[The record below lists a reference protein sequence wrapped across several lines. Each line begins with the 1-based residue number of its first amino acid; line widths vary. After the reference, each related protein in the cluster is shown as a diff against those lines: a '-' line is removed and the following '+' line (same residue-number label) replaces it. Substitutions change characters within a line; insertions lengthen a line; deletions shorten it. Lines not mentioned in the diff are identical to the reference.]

1 VTALRTWVA
10 TRVGVA
16 LIVLAGS
23 AQVFGDRSQ
32 GFLDRWDS
40 WDVTLFSKV
49 AQFGYTGYPQHYPD
63 QDIAAFFPGFPL
75 VLRAAHTVIPNWT
88 AAGLLVSFVAG
99 AIGVVYLAKL
109 ADLDGSDGSKAVL
122 FLSLSPYALF
132 LFAGYSEALFLA
144 FALPGWFAARK
155 GNWAAAS
162 LLVAGATTVRI
173 SGLFLAIGLLVEFLT
188 TSRDWKVAPWLAAP
202 FLSLLGYVVYLHHIS
217 GDWLR
222 WQHAQADGW
231 GRHLTNPVTALR
243 STWHAA
249 NSSAIGTEY
258 QWSFH
263 AEIAAVFL
271 GLLVTGVLLA
281 RRSWGEAAY
290 VGLSVAALATS
301 TYYLSVAR
309 ATLLWFPVWILLAE
323 LAAKRPWVQTAY
335 LATAPALMAVA
346 VLTFT
351 NSRWVG

>member
-1 VTALRTWVA
+1 VTALRTWVL

-16 LIVLAGS
+16 LLVFAGA

-40 WDVTLFSKV
+40 WDVTLFTKV
-49 AQFGYTGYPQHYPD
+49 AQYGYAGYPRHYPD
-63 QDIAAFFPGFPL
+63 RDLEAFFPGFPL
-75 VLRAAHTVIPNWT
+75 ALRAMHTVVPNWT
-88 AAGLLVSFVAG
+88 AAGLLVSLLAG
-99 AIGVVYLAKL
+99 AVGVVYLARL
-109 ADLDGSDGSKAVL
+109 AALDGVDGSRAVL
-122 FLSLSPYALF
+122 YLTLSPYALF

-144 FALPGWFAARK
+144 FALPGWYAARR
-155 GNWAAAS
+155 GSWPLAS
-162 LLVAGATTVRI
+162 LLVAGACTVRI
-173 SGLFLAIGLLVEFLT
+173 SGAFLAVALVVEFLT
-188 TSRDWKVAPWLAAP
+188 TSRDRRVAAWLAAP
-202 FLSLLGYVVYLHHIS
+202 FLALFGYAAYLHHLT

-231 GRHLTNPVTALR
+231 GRHLTNPVTALKA
-243 STWHAA
+243 TWHAA
-249 NSSAIGTEY
+249 QSTSLGTEY

-271 GLLVTGVLLA
+271 GLLVTGVLLY
-281 RRSWGEAAY
+281 RRSWGEATY

-323 LAAKRPWVQTAY
+323 LASSRPWLHKAY